1 VLSKE
6 WGGYSH
12 EEAQAGLCLCS
23 NMLLPHTFETHAIV
37 AAILVADVEL
47 DGAIITPQ
55 HVELA
60 YQPVPLSGGQGERV
74 LLVRR

>member
-1 VLSKE
+1 
-6 WGGYSH
+6 
-12 EEAQAGLCLCS
+12 
-23 NMLLPHTFETHAIV
+23 MLLPHTFETHAIV